1 MRPDWIIFSLLA
13 VALSAATSSA
23 DPAAAQE
30 GGETKP
36 TVSPQSKPFIPDPP
50 PSAAADPAAA
60 DPAAPNNPA
69 PAAPN
74 AAAADPAAADPASR
88 RPAAA
93 NNAALPAA
101 PNAAAQAPPP
111 APAKNQDQDD
121 FGGFDLTTDSE
132 SQKLLDEIGDIQEKK
147 MLIREQ
153 IALERLRQE
162 YEQLQRLSQ
171 PPSKPEAAALPVA
184 APAPPVPA
192 AAITPPQENPATEKD
207 GGKNESKEEVAEE
220 KPEEYPAH
228 SIWTI
233 SGKGKRLR
241 AELIAPHGAIV
252 SVRKGDPLIHSSYTQ
267 KYAIY
272 QITPRSVIVV
282 NQETEQLYALP
293 MAEAR
298 PDGADAI
305 TSLAS
310 PLAAEEQDQ

>member
-1 MRPDWIIFSLLA
+1 MPKTQAENNPTCRAEADKARTMRPDWIIFSLLA

-23 DPAAAQE
+23 DPAAAPAAAQE

-69 PAAPN
+69 P
-74 AAAADPAAADPASR
+74 
-88 RPAAA
+88 
-93 NNAALPAA
+93 
-101 PNAAAQAPPP
+101 NAAAQAAP
-111 APAKNQDQDD
+111 AAAAKNQDQDD

-171 PPSKPEAAALPVA
+171 PPTKPEAAALPVA
-184 APAPPVPA
+184 APAPAVPA
-192 AAITPPQENPATEKD
+192 AAITPPQENSATEKD
-207 GGKNESKEEVAEE
+207 SDKEEVAEE
-220 KPEEYPAH
+220 EPEEYPAH

-241 AELIAPHGAIV
+241 AELIAPHGGIV
-252 SVRKGDPLIHSSYTQ
+252 SVRKGDPLTHPSYTQ

>member
-23 DPAAAQE
+23 IPAAAQE

-60 DPAAPNNPA
+60 APAAPNNAAPNA
-69 PAAPN
+69 AADPAAPN
-74 AAAADPAAADPASR
+74 AAAADPAAADPNN
-88 RPAAA
+88 PA
-93 NNAALPAA
+93 PAA
-101 PNAAAQAPPP
+101 PNAAAQAAPP

-184 APAPPVPA
+184 APAPA
-192 AAITPPQENPATEKD
+192 APITPPPPNPATEKD

-241 AELIAPHGAIV
+241 AELIAPHGGIV
-252 SVRKGDPLIHSSYTQ
+252 SVRKGDPLIHPSYTQ